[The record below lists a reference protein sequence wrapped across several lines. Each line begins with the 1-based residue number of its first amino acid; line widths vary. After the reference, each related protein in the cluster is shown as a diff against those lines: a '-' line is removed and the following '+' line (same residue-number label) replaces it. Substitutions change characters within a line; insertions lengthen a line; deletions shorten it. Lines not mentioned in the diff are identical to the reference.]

1 MGSITLKVG
10 WAGPGVHDYNI
21 FVEPKSTSEETM
33 AHVVD
38 KIMEY
43 AYTGM
48 TDVLGEDGVSVD
60 FSNGNANYLV
70 TLEFTDTG
78 NTGMRVSITDNPNA
92 KTSVAKYFIGDSV
105 DEWTDV
111 SKWQEGITYSQGWKS
126 SIELLQRIYPKLH
139 IFVSHFPHHSVTFSE
154 YLLPNGAYDSASY
167 DKVSRMEMMRNM
179 EVELKKIADFYSLP
193 FLNVFRECG
202 IGINNMLTYYNA
214 SANVHPKNEGYYR
227 FGETVAAQLKK
238 YLVQKTVGAHL

>member
-1 MGSITLKVG
+1 MPTKAGSITLKVG

-43 AYTGM
+43 AYTGI
-48 TDVLGEDGVSVD
+48 TDTLGEDGVSVD
-60 FSNGNANYLV
+60 FCSSNPNYLP
-70 TLEFTDTG
+70 TLQFADTD
-78 NTGMRVSITDNPNA
+78 NTRMNVIITDNPNA
-92 KTSVAKYFIGDSV
+92 KGSAASFFTGDCV
-105 DEWTDV
+105 EEWSYTT
-111 SKWQEGITYSQGWKS
+111 KWVVPSYSQGWKS
-126 SIELLQRIYPKLH
+126 AIEMLQRAYPKAY
-139 IFVSHFPHHSVTFSE
+139 IFVSMFPMHSMTASE
-154 YLLPNGAYDSASY
+154 CLLPNGTYDSVAYNS
-167 DKVSRMEMMRNM
+167 VARMENMRKM

-214 SANVHPKNEGYYR
+214 SANVHPKEEGYYR
-227 FGETVAAQLKK
+227 FGETVATQIKRFLP
-238 YLVQKTVGAHL
+238 